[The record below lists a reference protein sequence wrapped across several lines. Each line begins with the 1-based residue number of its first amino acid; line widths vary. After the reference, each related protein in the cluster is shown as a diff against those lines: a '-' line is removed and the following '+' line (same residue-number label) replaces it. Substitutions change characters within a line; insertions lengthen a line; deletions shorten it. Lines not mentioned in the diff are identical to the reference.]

1 MKPIVISSLY
11 LSKVKPSLPFCI
23 GYLRQSG
30 QDGYISGTV
39 YRDGAPVA
47 GANVR
52 VLSRSSGSFITSV
65 VSDADGRYQTLALVF
80 GDRYTVCAIDPMT
93 SSNAVVA
100 DNIAPERMM

>member
-1 MKPIVISSLY
+1 MKPIVISSFY
-11 LSKVKPSLPFCI
+11 LGKAKPSLPFCI
-23 GYLRQSG
+23 GYMRQFG

-52 VLSRSSGSFITSV
+52 VFCRRSGAFVTSV
-65 VSDADGRYQTLALVF
+65 VSDADGRYKTLALVF
-80 GDRYTVCAIDPMT
+80 ADRYTVCAIDPTT

-100 DNIAPERMM
+100 DNISPEKIM